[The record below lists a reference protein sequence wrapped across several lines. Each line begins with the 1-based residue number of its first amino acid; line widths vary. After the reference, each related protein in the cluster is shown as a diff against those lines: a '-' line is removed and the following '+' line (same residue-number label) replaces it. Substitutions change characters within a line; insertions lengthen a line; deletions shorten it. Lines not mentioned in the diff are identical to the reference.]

1 MLYLCIIMLKRI
13 ASHILVVSVLAI
25 LTACG
30 SSRTTRIPANNYTP
44 DKGSG
49 ISKDNNDNDTYM
61 APQSAALIN
70 KARSWLGTPYRYGGN
85 DRRGIDCSGLV
96 LQVYKDA
103 LGIQLPRNSRE
114 QHDYC
119 SSVSKGGMVPG
130 DLIFFATG
138 KNKRK
143 VSHVGIFVGG
153 NQMIHASTSQGV
165 IISDINSSYYSRTYV
180 GAGMVDKYHAMIG
193 DAYKKNNKNK
203 PDKHKK
209 ENDSR
214 HEEPSSRDIPE
225 IHISQLE
232 SPAGFTLTPVE
243 ELPQPKQ
250 QTPTAASGTEQKP
263 ETQKNADR
271 KTPQSQPEPTQQK
284 TVQVATISNQPAEQP
299 TAEEARKSVLSSLK
313 EKEL

>member
-30 SSRTTRIPANNYTP
+30 SSRTTRIPANSYTP
-44 DKGSG
+44 GKGSG

-165 IISDINSSYYSRTYV
+165 IISDINSS
-180 GAGMVDKYHAMIG
+180 
-193 DAYKKNNKNK
+193 
-203 PDKHKK
+203 
-209 ENDSR
+209 
-214 HEEPSSRDIPE
+214 
-225 IHISQLE
+225 
-232 SPAGFTLTPVE
+232 
-243 ELPQPKQ
+243 
-250 QTPTAASGTEQKP
+250 
-263 ETQKNADR
+263 
-271 KTPQSQPEPTQQK
+271 
-284 TVQVATISNQPAEQP
+284 
-299 TAEEARKSVLSSLK
+299 
-313 EKEL
+313 